1 MTEAPAANSSQEPST
16 LESLTVD
23 TQVAADGSVQA
34 PPESDFSEPQPSEP
48 QPSEPQPSEPSD
60 RSGAPVSSA
69 ALQAIEADHDIKEI
83 KHTML
88 DSAGLANQAANH
100 ALKAGAE
107 LQQASQN
114 LTKLHTTQ
122 RNLGLIVLVICCTL
136 MVSAMFL
143 FVFIS
148 SRLQQRIAQA
158 DAMLLAVGKRVVAMN
173 ESLETIK
180 GTGEILRDI
189 SANQNAISSQQT
201 KLDGRFDEV
210 LRATH
215 SAASSPA
222 TSPAKDS
229 KTQDTNKL
237 LQAMELQLQGNA
249 SAIKSLS
256 AQLRAKPAA
265 GPAPVVI
272 RREVEAALLQHQ
284 NKAPPPAAAPVA
296 PVASPAP
303 VKPVER
309 MVQYPRLQSTPTAPP

>member
-1 MTEAPAANSSQEPST
+1 MTEAPAANSSQEPSN
-16 LESLTVD
+16 LESLTVN

-34 PPESDFSEPQPSEP
+34 APESDFSEPQPSEP
-48 QPSEPQPSEPSD
+48 SD
-60 RSGAPVSSA
+60 RSGEPASSA
-69 ALQAIEADHDIKEI
+69 ALQAIEGDRDIKEI

-189 SANQNAISSQQT
+189 ASNQYAISSQQT

-210 LRATH
+210 LRATQN
-215 SAASSPA
+215 AVTSPA

-229 KTQDTNKL
+229 KTQDTIKL
-237 LQAMELQLQGNA
+237 LQAMELQIQGNA
-249 SAIKSLS
+249 SAIKNLS
-256 AQLRAKPAA
+256 AQLRAKPSG

-284 NKAPPPAAAPVA
+284 SKAPPPAAAPVA

-309 MVQYPRLQSTPTAPP
+309 MVQYPRVQSTPTAAP

>member
-1 MTEAPAANSSQEPST
+1 MTEAPAANSSQEPSN
-16 LESLTVD
+16 LESLTVN

-34 PPESDFSEPQPSEP
+34 APESDFSEPQPSEP
-48 QPSEPQPSEPSD
+48 SD
-60 RSGAPVSSA
+60 RSGEPASSA
-69 ALQAIEADHDIKEI
+69 ALQAIEGDRDIKEI

-122 RNLGLIVLVICCTL
+122 RNLGLIVLV
-136 MVSAMFL
+136 
-143 FVFIS
+143 S

-189 SANQNAISSQQT
+189 ASNQYAISSQQT

-210 LRATH
+210 LRATQN
-215 SAASSPA
+215 AVTSPA

-229 KTQDTNKL
+229 KTQDTIKL
-237 LQAMELQLQGNA
+237 LQAMELQIQGNA
-249 SAIKSLS
+249 SAIKNLS
-256 AQLRAKPAA
+256 AQLRAKPSA

-284 NKAPPPAAAPVA
+284 SKAPPPAAAPVA

-309 MVQYPRLQSTPTAPP
+309 MVQYPRVQSTPTAAP